1 MQRVAFINIVALSRD
16 LIGAHTPSIRSFA
29 ERSGGVHPL
38 HSSFPAVT
46 TTVQTSMLTG
56 APVREHGIVGNG
68 WYDRTDGE
76 VKFWKQSQKLVQA
89 EPVWREA
96 KKRDQQF
103 TSANICCWYAMNSD
117 VDIFVTPRPIYR
129 ANGRKH
135 PDCLTRP
142 PGLRDELQSRHGVFP
157 LFRFWGP
164 GSNIESTRWI
174 VDAAIDVSKT
184 YEPTLE
190 MVYLPHL
197 DYGLQKLGP
206 NHPDIPI
213 HLAQLDQEVGRLIDH
228 FEENGVRVFIASEYS
243 IEEVDTPIALNRVLR
258 KSGLLELRR
267 ECGSDLLVPSECEA
281 LAVADHQVAHVYV
294 KQSGRIQEVQK
305 LLVNVPGV
313 SKVVAPAEIEL
324 DHERSGDLIAV
335 ADHGSWFVHD
345 WWMDDERAPDYSRTV
360 DIHSKPGYDPREL
373 FLSSRVRLAWKLALM
388 KLGIRTTLDVIP
400 LDASLVRGSHG
411 RNDPAQGRE
420 PVLIGIEKSNSE
432 SDFIPCES
440 VRSIL
445 IEALFD

>member
-1 MQRVAFINIVALSRD
+1 MQRVALINIVALSRD
-16 LIGAHTPSIRSFA
+16 LIGEHTPAIRSFA

-38 HSSFPAVT
+38 KSSFPAVT

-56 APVREHGIVGNG
+56 APVHEHGIVGNG
-68 WYDRTDGE
+68 WFDRIDGE
-76 VKFWKQSQKLVQA
+76 VKFWKQSHKLVQS
-89 EPVWREA
+89 EPIWREA
-96 KKRDQQF
+96 KRRDHGF

-117 VDIFVTPRPIYR
+117 VDIFVTPRPIYS

-142 PGLRDELQSRHGVFP
+142 SELRDQLQNRHGVFP

-164 GSNIESTRWI
+164 GSSIESTRWI
-174 VDAAIDVSKT
+174 VDAAIDVST
-184 YEPTLE
+184 THEPTLE

-206 NHPDIPI
+206 NHPDIPD
-213 HLAQLDQEVGRLIDH
+213 HLAELDHEVGRLIAH
-228 FEENGVRVFIASEYS
+228 FEENGVRVLIVSEYS
-243 IEEVDTPIALNRVLR
+243 IEEVDHPIALNRALR
-258 KSGLLELRR
+258 EAGLLELRR
-267 ECGSDLLVPSECEA
+267 ERGSDLLVPSECEA

-294 KQSGRIQEVQK
+294 RDSGRVDEVRD
-305 LLVNVPGV
+305 LLRNVPGV
-313 SKVVAPAEIEL
+313 SKVAPASEFNL
-324 DHERSGDLIAV
+324 DHERSGDLVAL

-345 WWMDDERAPDYSRTV
+345 WWTDDEQAPDYSRTV
-360 DIHSKPGYDPREL
+360 DIHRKPGYDPREL

-411 RNDPAQGRE
+411 RDDPAEGRE
-420 PVLIGIEKSNSE
+420 PVLIGIDTPDSE
-432 SDFIPCES
+432 DDCMPCES
-440 VRSIL
+440 IRSIL
-445 IEALFD
+445 IEALFG